1 MNNRNK
7 KIKIAAIA
15 GTILVGSVFA
25 MHSEK
30 ASANVFSRG
39 LRSLRTSL
47 SRALGLRSGSTGRMG
62 PTITPK
68 HQEVASLKA
77 SNTDEVILTRV
88 ASGGNVIPKPPFEQP
103 LAFNWQDITDGAKGR
118 SSK

>member
-15 GTILVGSVFA
+15 GTILIGSVFA

-30 ASANVFSRG
+30 ASANVFTRG
-39 LRSLRTSL
+39 WKTFKTSITKAF
-47 SRALGLRSGSTGRMG
+47 RLRSGSTGPMG
-62 PTITPK
+62 PTVTPK
-68 HQEVASLKA
+68 HHEVASIKP
-77 SNTDEVILTRV
+77 SSTDGVILTRV

-103 LAFNWQDITDGAKGR
+103 LNFTWQDIINGTRGG